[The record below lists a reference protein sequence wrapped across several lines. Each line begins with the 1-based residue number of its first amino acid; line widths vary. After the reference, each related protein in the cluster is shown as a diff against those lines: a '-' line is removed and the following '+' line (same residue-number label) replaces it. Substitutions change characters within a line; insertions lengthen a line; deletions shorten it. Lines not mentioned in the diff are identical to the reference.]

1 MADDQLAIEELLV
14 TDKLFMSANIQE
26 RRMYVN
32 LVEAVRNHGGKV
44 FIFSS
49 LHVSGKQLDMYT
61 GVAASLRF
69 PLPPVE
75 NFSFADVSKG
85 LAGCN
90 EMDDSSSDDELY
102 YDKNKNHATKMD
114 YMSSLNL

>member
-1 MADDQLAIEELLV
+1 MADDQLAVEELLV

-32 LVEAVRNHGGKV
+32 LVEAVRLHGGKV

-75 NFSFADVSKG
+75 NFPLADESKG

-90 EMDDSSSDDELY
+90 EMDSSSDDELY
-102 YDKNKNHATKMD
+102 YERKKDNMAKVDFM
-114 YMSSLNL
+114 YS